1 MANKKKADEART
13 MFFYHV
19 ANGHASS
26 IRRAISQG
34 MDANTKNNSG
44 ETPLHVA
51 CYLGQVD
58 SVRVL
63 LAAGADPYEKDD
75 LGRTPRDRA
84 ETLSHNPAREQI
96 IKAFDTYDDEL
107 LTEEALRDVALSR

>member
-1 MANKKKADEART
+1 MPRKKLDEART

-19 ANGHASS
+19 ANGHTSA

-34 MDANTKNNSG
+34 MDANIKNNSG

-84 ETLSHNPAREQI
+84 DTLTTNPAREHI
-96 IKAFDTYDDEL
+96 VEIFEKYDDDF
-107 LTEEALRDVALSR
+107 LTEDVPQHVALSH